1 MDLARPFL
9 VLPAIEIEIE
19 NSFEM
24 AFNWEHAFHFCHE
37 KNSFCVNHLRKGL
50 MESSLP
56 DLHRE
61 VFQRP
66 LYQHSLRVNVGK
78 DFGQVLLAL

>member
-1 MDLARPFL
+1 M
-9 VLPAIEIEIE
+9 VLCKWFRIVPGHL
-19 NSFEM
+19 NLLLTGKM
-24 AFNWEHAFHFCHE
+24 HFRHE
-37 KNSFCVNHLRKGL
+37 KNSFCINHLRKGL

-56 DLHRE
+56 ELHRE